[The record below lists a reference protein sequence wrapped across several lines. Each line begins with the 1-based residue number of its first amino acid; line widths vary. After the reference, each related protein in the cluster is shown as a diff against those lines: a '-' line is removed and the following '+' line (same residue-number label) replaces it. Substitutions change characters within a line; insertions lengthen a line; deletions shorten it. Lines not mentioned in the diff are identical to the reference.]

1 MRLTLFKGSSP
12 LFNSFTLTGE
22 PCTKLTQY
30 DNDAVMRIAVIEENI
45 APPKGIAYR
54 RRDRGHLVDRV
65 HAGDEA
71 DAFLWRESA
80 RRSARRGERPPNS

>member
-1 MRLTLFKGSSP
+1 
-12 LFNSFTLTGE
+12 
-22 PCTKLTQY
+22 
-30 DNDAVMRIAVIEENI
+30 MRIAVIEENI
-45 APPKGIAYR
+45 VPPSGIAYR

-80 RRSARRGERPPNS
+80 DLVVLGI